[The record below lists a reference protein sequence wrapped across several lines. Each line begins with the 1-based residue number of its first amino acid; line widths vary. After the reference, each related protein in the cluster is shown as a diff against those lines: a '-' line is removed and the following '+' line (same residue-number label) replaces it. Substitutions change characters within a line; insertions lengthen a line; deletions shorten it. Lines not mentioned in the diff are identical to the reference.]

1 MRLPDLERFLVNA
14 SVSWD
19 HRIMIISRTRTEG
32 ARKEA
37 MSEYQHYEFQ
47 AIDRPLTE
55 NEMEEL
61 RSFSTRARITP
72 TSFINEYSWGSFKGD
87 EDAWMEKYFDAF
99 LYLANWGTHVFKL
112 RLPVRL
118 LDEGTARLY
127 CAGEHAFLR
136 EKNGK
141 IILTFVSEDEPDD
154 AWAEGSGELSSL
166 ISTRSELA
174 RGDLRALYLGW
185 LLCAQNGDLDDDA
198 IEPPVPAGLADLS
211 ASLEA
216 LVEFLRIDI
225 DLLDAAATA
234 SPPLVHTEPD
244 PPAVRAWLAE
254 LSAADKDDI
263 LTRLM
268 TEIDGA
274 LANELVQRM
283 RRERECDQDAGDA
296 TSKRR
301 TVAELLRAGEQA
313 AEERRR
319 IAAEKAAREREQQ
332 ERAAARTR
340 AKHLDKLAGKEPVLW
355 ENVASLIATKQ
366 PKSYDRAVNLLVD
379 LRDLALRQGGGDFA
393 RRVDVL
399 RTAHVRKP
407 TFLERLHKAGL

>member
-1 MRLPDLERFLVNA
+1 
-14 SVSWD
+14 
-19 HRIMIISRTRTEG
+19 
-32 ARKEA
+32 
-37 MSEYQHYEFQ
+37 
-47 AIDRPLTE
+47 
-55 NEMEEL
+55 
-61 RSFSTRARITP
+61 
-72 TSFINEYSWGSFKGD
+72 
-87 EDAWMEKYFDAF
+87 
-99 LYLANWGTHVFKL
+99 
-112 RLPVRL
+112 
-118 LDEGTARLY
+118 
-127 CAGEHAFLR
+127 
-136 EKNGK
+136 
-141 IILTFVSEDEPDD
+141 VSEDEPDD

-185 LLCAQNGDLDDDA
+185 LLCAQNGDLDDDV
-198 IEPPVPAGLADLS
+198 IEPPVPTGLADLS

-216 LVEFLRIDI
+216 LVDFLRIDI
-225 DLLDAAATA
+225 DLLDAAATT

-244 PPAVRAWLAE
+244 PPEVRAWLAK

-283 RRERECDQDAGDA
+283 RRERKGDQDAGDA

-301 TVAELLRAGEQA
+301 TVTELLRAGEHA

-340 AKHLDKLAGKEPVLW
+340 AKHLDQRAGKEPVLW

-366 PKSYDRAVNLLVD
+366 PKSYDRAVNPLVD
-379 LRDLALRQGGGDFA
+379 LRDLALPQEGGDF
-393 RRVDVL
+393 
-399 RTAHVRKP
+399 RTAR
-407 TFLERLHKAGL
+407 